1 MFMRYARSSEY
12 NFMQHLDRY
21 RYYARHPPAAII
33 ISPTL
38 FWFRTQSIDAPR
50 LIVFLLVK
58 NTFKVQV
65 FVGSAESKMTD
76 NCYLLFT
83 ENVRD

>member
-38 FWFRTQSIDAPR
+38 F
-50 LIVFLLVK
+50 
-58 NTFKVQV
+58 
-65 FVGSAESKMTD
+65 
-76 NCYLLFT
+76 
-83 ENVRD
+83 